1 MYPAPPVTKTF
12 MPASLG
18 RPRDRTEPGPSPDGR
33 TLRWGSP
40 HPRTINLLLVISN
53 HALAVPAQESQHV
66 NRSKTGRFQ
75 PEIQGLRAVAVL
87 VVVLY
92 HLWPNRLTGGYVGV
106 DVFFVISGYLITS
119 HMYREVQRTGR
130 VALFQFWARR
140 IRRLLPASIF
150 VLGVSLLGVFIW
162 LPATVWEVSARQL
175 AASGLY
181 VQNWILANDA
191 VDYSA
196 MHNDATVA
204 QHYWS
209 LSVEEQFYLVWPVV
223 LMGVLFF
230 ARRSAERSGRIDM
243 PSPRTTL
250 ILGIS
255 LVGAM
260 SLAYSI
266 FLTAQSQATAYFVTP
281 TRVWE
286 FAAGALVSLVF
297 LDRQFTGK
305 TASVLAWAGIALI
318 CISALAY
325 DSSTPFPG
333 WTAALPVAGTAL
345 VLVYAGNGA
354 RLAPAWWL
362 SRKPMIF
369 LGDVSY
375 GLYLWHWPL
384 IVLAP
389 YILGERP
396 AFTEKIPI
404 LLLSVL
410 LAWLTK
416 IVVEDPLRRGKLLRA
431 SWRAYVF
438 AAGSAALVA
447 ALSFGLATAPYAYS
461 GDADTRKLGSCYGPG
476 ALQQANNCG
485 PVTGVEPPNPVPAL
499 VAKQNSEPAHKGCQT
514 GITESEIFSCDLG
527 VEKANAK
534 TTVAIVGDSH
544 ATAWFAAMDE
554 LGKLQHWHV
563 KTYTKSSC
571 PASTAVRILPSE
583 TTDQAQR
590 SCAEWNRKVN
600 AEIEADNDI
609 SIVFTA
615 SYSTA
620 YTFKTGLGNALKNP
634 GADGFKE
641 TWRQWMAA
649 GKEVVAFDD
658 VPRTNGEYVPTCLA
672 ENPEDPLACAVP
684 RTKAY
689 PANTVIGNA
698 GAAMR
703 AEGVRQISLRD
714 QFCDDRLCYPVVGS
728 MIVYRDYSH
737 ISAEYAKALVPY
749 ILKQL

>member
-1 MYPAPPVTKTF
+1 M
-12 MPASLG
+12 
-18 RPRDRTEPGPSPDGR
+18 
-33 TLRWGSP
+33 
-40 HPRTINLLLVISN
+40 ISN
-53 HALAVPAQESQHV
+53 QAVAAPVQESHQA
-66 NRSKTGRFQ
+66 SQPKTGRFQ
-75 PEIQGLRAVAVL
+75 PEIQGLRALAVL

-119 HMYREVQRTGR
+119 HMYREIRKTGR
-130 VALFQFWARR
+130 VALLQFWARR

-150 VLGVSLLGVFIW
+150 VLAVSLAGIFIW

-175 AASGLY
+175 AASALY

-196 MHNDATVA
+196 MHNDATAA

-209 LSVEEQFYLVWPVV
+209 LSVEEQFYLAWPV
-223 LMGVLFF
+223 LLTGMLGL
-230 ARRSAERSGRIDM
+230 AAWSAKRLGRITG

-255 LVGAM
+255 IAGGL

-297 LDRQFTGK
+297 HDRQFTGK
-305 TASVLAWAGIALI
+305 AASVLAWAGIGLI
-318 CISALAY
+318 GFSALAY
-325 DSSTPFPG
+325 DSATPFPG

-345 VLVYAGNGA
+345 VLAYAGSSA

-362 SRKPMIF
+362 SRRPMTF

-389 YILGERP
+389 YILGEGP
-396 AFTEKIPI
+396 ALLEKILI
-404 LLLSVL
+404 LAISVL

-416 IVVEDPLRRGKLLRA
+416 VFVEDPLRRGKLLRA
-431 SWRAYVF
+431 SWRAYAF
-438 AAGSAALVA
+438 AGVSAALVA
-447 ALSFGLATAPYAYS
+447 ALSFALATAAYS
-461 GDADTRKLGSCYGPG
+461 SDGADTRKLGVCYGPG
-476 ALQQANNCG
+476 ALEASNNCG
-485 PVTGVEPPNPVPAL
+485 PVIGAEPPTPGPAL
-499 VAKQNSEPAHKGCQT
+499 VAKQNTEPAYKGCQT
-514 GITESEIFSCDLG
+514 GITATEVISCDLG
-527 VEKANAK
+527 ADKEKAKA
-534 TTVAIVGDSH
+534 TVAIVGDSH

-554 LGKLQHWHV
+554 LGTLQRWHV
-563 KTYTKSSC
+563 KTYTKGSC
-571 PASTAVRILPSE
+571 PASTAVRVLPSE
-583 TTDQAQR
+583 KTDEGQR

-600 AEIEADNDI
+600 AELEADKDI

-620 YTFKTGLGNALKNP
+620 YTFKAGPGGESKDPAL
-634 GADGFKE
+634 DGFKE
-641 TWRQWMAA
+641 TWRHWMAE
-649 GKEVVAFDD
+649 GKKVVAFDD

-672 ENPEDPLACAVP
+672 KNPENPLACAVP
-684 RTKAY
+684 RAKAY
-689 PANTVIGNA
+689 PANTAIGNA
-698 GAAMR
+698 GAAMKK
-703 AEGVRQISLRD
+703 EGVRQISLRD
-714 QFCDDRLCYPVVGS
+714 QFCDDTLCYPIVGS

-737 ISAEYAKALVPY
+737 ISAEYSKALVPF